1 MKNLV
6 KNFKVGLDKLINGIF
21 PDKYSCIYCGK
32 ELPSPKRLGLCAEC
46 EREIIFAHDICL
58 KCGRVKKGDG
68 VFCDNCI
75 ATDRNFDK
83 ARSSVVYEGIAK
95 ELDMRLKFGSGKYL
109 AKYLSAFMV
118 DTLLEN
124 ELFSNVVISVPLSKK
139 RKRMRGYN
147 QSEELAIGVSKA
159 LKMNYVKG
167 VVVKTKDNL
176 MQAKLSG
183 KEREENVIGVYE
195 VAKPEVVKGKSVL
208 LIDDVLTT
216 GATTGEIARVLK
228 KAGADKVDVLVFAS
242 PQMKTNNTVNKLED
256 IKEEIN
262 EKQMV

>member
-1 MKNLV
+1 MKNLA
-6 KNFKVGLDKLINGIF
+6 KNIKLGFDKLINGIF

-32 ELPSPKRLGLCAEC
+32 ELPIPKRLGLCEKC
-46 EREIIFAHDICL
+46 EKEIILAHDICL

-68 VFCDNCI
+68 IYCDNCI

-95 ELDMRLKFGSGKYL
+95 DLDMRLKFGSGKYL

-124 ELFSNVVISVPLSKK
+124 EMFCNLVISVPLSKK

-147 QSEELAIGVSKA
+147 QSEELALGVSKA
-159 LKMNYVKG
+159 LKLSYVKG
-167 VVVKTKDNL
+167 VVIKTKDNL

-195 VAKPEVVKGKSVL
+195 VAMPEVVKGKSVL

-228 KAGADKVDVLVFAS
+228 KAGAEKVNVLVFAS
-242 PQMKTNNTVNKLED
+242 PQMKTNNEVNKLDD

-262 EKQMV
+262 ENKMV